1 MNKVELIGN
10 LTKEPDVRFTKSGK
24 AVASFTVACNNG
36 RNRQT
41 GEEYAPDYVPCEA
54 WEKTAERMGE
64 LSTGAFVLVLGK
76 IKTRS
81 WEGKDGK
88 KQYKTY
94 VLVDR
99 VYPIMGM
106 NGDPDTG
113 FNQMGQPVQEEI
125 PF

>member
-10 LTKEPDVRFTKSGK
+10 LTKEPDVRFTKAGK

-36 RNRQT
+36 RNQQT

-64 LSTGAFVLVLGK
+64 LSTGAFVLALGK

-99 VYPIMGM
+99 VYPITGM
-106 NGDPDTG
+106 NGGTDNG

>member
-54 WEKTAERMGE
+54 WEKTAERMEGMGK
-64 LSTGAFVLVLGK
+64 GAYVLVMGK

-81 WEGKDGK
+81 WDGQDGK
-88 KQYKTY
+88 KQYKTFMA
-94 VLVDR
+94 VDM
-99 VYPIMGM
+99 VYPIAKASGGTD
-106 NGDPDTG
+106 NG

>member
-41 GEEYAPDYVPCEA
+41 GEEYASDYVPCEA

-64 LSTGAFVLVLGK
+64 MGKGTYVLVMGK

-81 WEGKDGK
+81 WDGQDGK

-94 VLVDR
+94 MAVDM
-99 VYPIMGM
+99 VYPIAKVSGGTD
-106 NGDPDTG
+106 NG

>member
-64 LSTGAFVLVLGK
+64 LSTGAFVLALGK

-106 NGDPDTG
+106 NGDTDTG

-125 PF
+125 TF

>member
-64 LSTGAFVLVLGK
+64 MGKGA
-76 IKTRS
+76 
-81 WEGKDGK
+81 
-88 KQYKTY
+88 Y
-94 VLVDR
+94 VLV
-99 VYPIMGM
+99 MGKSRHVPGM
-106 NGDPDTG
+106 VRTG
-113 FNQMGQPVQEEI
+113 RNSTKHTWPLI
-125 PF
+125 WSTR

>member
-36 RNRQT
+36 RNQQT
-41 GEEYAPDYVPCEA
+41 GGEYAPDYVPCEA

-64 LSTGAFVLVLGK
+64 LSTGAFVLALGK

-99 VYPIMGM
+99 VYPIAKM
-106 NGDPDTG
+106 NGGTDNG
-113 FNQMGQPVQEEI
+113 FNQMGRQVQEEI